1 MYMGAVLTL
10 LGGAVRAFS
19 TLPGLS
25 NHMSLVHSFLNI
37 SFHYLNYVRMVV
49 KTYFMKQKS
58 RCACNTIVPLT
69 LALLNLLKGKIL

>member
-25 NHMSLVHSFLNI
+25 NHMSLVHSFLTI
-37 SFHYLNYVRMVV
+37 SF
-49 KTYFMKQKS
+49 
-58 RCACNTIVPLT
+58 I
-69 LALLNLLKGKIL
+69 LLIMLKW

>member
-37 SFHYLNYVRMVV
+37 SFIIL
-49 KTYFMKQKS
+49 
-58 RCACNTIVPLT
+58 IVLE
-69 LALLNLLKGKIL
+69 

>member
-37 SFHYLNYVRMVV
+37 SFFLPIRLEWYLTFNQTKVEVAFSKV
-49 KTYFMKQKS
+49 
-58 RCACNTIVPLT
+58 
-69 LALLNLLKGKIL
+69 